1 MAFNEEFEKTG
12 IWLFRWRGYLPL
24 SMIGVLLWGM
34 RNFNY
39 PYQSHRLD
47 ELWEILC
54 LTISFC
60 GLGIRVFTTGYA
72 PRGTSGRNTRRH
84 VADVLN
90 VTGMYSIVRHPLY
103 LGNFLIWLGIS
114 LFVRSSGLSLIFILG
129 FWLYYERIIFAE
141 EQFLRRKFGEVYSE
155 WAARTRAFLPRF
167 KNWQSPSVSFSVRK
181 VLRKEYQSFF
191 GIIFTFTILEI
202 IGDLFAVKRI
212 ELDLMWLIL
221 FSTGLT
227 LYLIL
232 RILEKKTKIL
242 DSRGR

>member
-12 IWLFRWRGYLPL
+12 NWLFRWRSYLPL
-24 SMIGVLLWGM
+24 SMIGVVLWEM

-39 PYQSHRLD
+39 PYESHRLD

-84 VADVLN
+84 VADALN

-114 LFVRSSGLSLIFILG
+114 LFVRSWGVSLIFILG

-141 EQFLRRKFGEVYSE
+141 EQFLRRKFGDVYSE
-155 WAARTRAFLPRF
+155 WAARTPAFLPRF
-167 KNWQSPSVSFSVRK
+167 KNWRSPRISFSVRK
-181 VLRKEYQSFF
+181 AFRKEYHTFF
-191 GIIFTFTILEI
+191 AVIFSFTILEI
-202 IGDLFAVKRI
+202 GGDLFAVRKI
-212 ELDLMWLIL
+212 ELDLMWLII
-221 FSTGLT
+221 FSIGLT
-227 LYLIL
+227 IYLIL
-232 RILEKKTKIL
+232 RILGKKTKIL
-242 DSRGR
+242 DSQ